1 MKTTQK
7 KNRSKVDWFETDTLL
22 KERQELAEA
31 SAQAGFFAYLAG
43 EVKDAVLGSALCE
56 SIENAREAY
65 KICKDR
71 LEGGV
76 FDSIEQV
83 EEIIRTTFFRLGVYK
98 GFLARSSGQLQ
109 QKKSEACHE

>member
-1 MKTTQK
+1 MKTTNK
-7 KNRSKVDWFETDTLL
+7 KTERTVDWLNTDKLL
-22 KERQELAEA
+22 RDKQELAEA

-83 EEIIRTTFFRLGVYK
+83 EEIIRSVFFKLGVYK
-98 GFLARSSGQLQ
+98 GFLARSSGKLQ
-109 QKKSEACHE
+109 PANQEVRDE